1 VLDTGFA
8 PCYTVSMVQWNS
20 DAWDCKVGDI
30 IVESIKGQ
38 DPSYWV
44 VSKVKLNDNPIR
56 YGHTY
61 KKMYDVFN
69 LGNDMNCLYNVMFR
83 DSDTITYRI
92 IRGQ

>member
-1 VLDTGFA
+1 
-8 PCYTVSMVQWNS
+8 MVQWKG

-44 VSKVKLNDNPIR
+44 VSKVTENNNPIR

-69 LGNDMNCLYNVMFR
+69 LENDMDCLYNVMFR
-83 DSDTITYRI
+83 DSNAITYRI
-92 IRGQ
+92 LRG

>member
-8 PCYTVSMVQWNS
+8 PCYTRYNMVQWKG

-44 VSKVKLNDNPIR
+44 VSKVTENNNPIR

-69 LGNDMNCLYNVMFR
+69 LENDMDCLYNVMFR
-83 DSDTITYRI
+83 DSNAITYRI
-92 IRGQ
+92 LRG

>member
-1 VLDTGFA
+1 MLDTGFA
-8 PCYTVSMVQWNS
+8 LCYTGYVMVQWKS

-30 IVESIKGQ
+30 IVESVKGQ
-38 DPSYWV
+38 DESYWV

-61 KKMYDVFN
+61 SKMYDVFN
-69 LGNDMNCLYNVMFR
+69 LENDMDCLYNIMFR

-92 IRGQ
+92 IRG